1 MGLNY
6 DSQRLDYDCT
16 TRLNPMDMMHKI
28 PGFVV
33 PGITKTVF
41 GPVDRPA
48 HYIEGRKFEPRDVMY
63 DWKLPVGPATAL
75 KYISRLGRKPNGKSK
90 VEAVVEDCSKA
101 INYLNDYMDRVKSG
115 EVEV

>member
-1 MGLNY
+1 MPG
-6 DSQRLDYDCT
+6 DYDYHPADT
-16 TRLNPMDMMHKI
+16 YSQHRSRIDLMHRNPA
-28 PGFVV
+28 FVV
-33 PGITKTVF
+33 PTPPETVF

-48 HYIEGRKFEPRDVMY
+48 HYTEGRKYEPRDVMY

-75 KYISRLGRKPNGKSK
+75 KYISRLGRKPNGKSPI
-90 VEAVVEDCSKA
+90 EAVVEDCAKA